1 MMERRL
7 PMTERGALWDAEV
20 QGRDPA
26 EVERSA
32 REGLRREWE
41 RVWEVPVQYYREL
54 YEAARLGPDE
64 LPPLDEIPRTDKPA
78 LRADEAAHPP
88 FGTHRVI
95 GLEQAV
101 RLGSSTGTT
110 GAPTMIFYGPTDLE
124 VAGTVGVRN
133 MWRHGVR
140 AGDRFTHS
148 WPQGLYPTNVTGGRS
163 YLTLGALEI
172 AMGPPFTVDVAAE
185 HLRLW
190 QLLRPTAFMM
200 TGSQLRTYEEAAAAT
215 DIDLG
220 ALLDG
225 SILVFLEAACQF
237 ERPRQRVEAAYGVRI
252 RNTGGASEIPGFATT
267 DCPAHTGLHVAGDHF
282 VVQACDPE
290 TGREVPDGERGTLVV
305 SAFGIDALFLRY
317 DVQDIVVVSRGTC
330 ECGETGPR
338 YTLLGRRPDAVHI
351 DGRMLLPLDVQL
363 ALDDIEI
370 EGAPEFQL
378 VPGDAPQLQLRVEGD
393 DGGGKRLAGA
403 LQEALGVPAD
413 VETVPVGSLPRS
425 SFKPRRVAV

>member
-1 MMERRL
+1 
-7 PMTERGALWDAEV
+7 
-20 QGRDPA
+20 
-26 EVERSA
+26 
-32 REGLRREWE
+32 
-41 RVWEVPVQYYREL
+41 
-54 YEAARLGPDE
+54 
-64 LPPLDEIPRTDKPA
+64 
-78 LRADEAAHPP
+78 
-88 FGTHRVI
+88 
-95 GLEQAV
+95 
-101 RLGSSTGTT
+101 
-110 GAPTMIFYGPTDLE
+110 
-124 VAGTVGVRN
+124 

-148 WPQGLYPTNVTGGRS
+148 WPQGIYPTNVTGGRS
-163 YLTLGALEI
+163 YLTIGALEI
-172 AMGPPFTVDVAAE
+172 AVGPPFTPDMAAE

-200 TGSQLRTYEEAAAAT
+200 TGAQLRTYEEAAAAT
-215 DIDLG
+215 GTDLA

-225 SILVFLEAACQF
+225 AILVFLEAACQF

-290 TGREVPDGERGTLVV
+290 TGREVADGERGTLVV

-317 DVQDIVVVSRGTC
+317 DLQDIVVVSRGTC

-338 YTLLGRRPDAVHI
+338 YTLLGRRADAVDV

-363 ALDDIEI
+363 ALEDVDAH
-370 EGAPEFQL
+370 GAPEFQL
-378 VPGDAPQLQLRVEGD
+378 VPDGDPARLCLRVEAD
-393 DGGGKRLAGA
+393 DGRGDRHLAGA
-403 LQEALGVPAD
+403 IGEALGVPAE

-425 SFKPRRVAV
+425 SFKPRRVAT

>member
-1 MMERRL
+1 MRD
-7 PMTERGALWDAEV
+7 RGVLWDAEV
-20 QGRDPA
+20 QARDPA
-26 EVERSA
+26 EVA
-32 REGLRREWE
+32 RLAAAGLRREWE
-41 RVWEVPVQYYREL
+41 RVWELPVAYYRDL
-54 YEAARLGPDE
+54 YSAAGLGPDE
-64 LPPLDEIPRTDKPA
+64 MPALDDIPRTDKPSH
-78 LRADEAAHPP
+78 RADEAAHPP

-110 GAPTMIFYGPTDLE
+110 GAPTMIFYGPNDIE
-124 VAGTVGVRN
+124 IHGAIGVRN

-148 WPQGLYPTNVTGGRS
+148 WPQGIYPTNVTGGRS
-163 YLTLGALEI
+163 YLTIGALEI
-172 AMGPPFTVDVAAE
+172 AVGPPFTVDVAAE

-200 TGSQLRTYEEAAAAT
+200 TGSQLRTYEEAAASTGVDLAAIT
-215 DIDLG
+215 DG
-220 ALLDG
+220 G
-225 SILVFLEAACQF
+225 ILVFLEAACQF

-252 RNTGGASEIPGFATT
+252 RNSGGASEIPGFATT
-267 DCPAHTGLHVAGDHF
+267 DCAAHTGLHVAGDHF

-305 SAFGIDALFLRY
+305 SGFGVDALFLRY
-317 DVQDIVVVSRGTC
+317 DVQDIVAVSRGVC

-338 YTLLGRRPDAVHI
+338 YTLLGRRADAVTV

-363 ALDDIEI
+363 AFEEI
-370 EGAPEFQL
+370 DADGAPEFQL
-378 VPGDAPQLQLRVEGD
+378 VPGDAARLQLRVESD
-393 DGGGKRLAGA
+393 EGGGDQIAGA
-403 LQEALGVPAD
+403 LAEVLGVPAA
-413 VETVPVGSLPRS
+413 VETVPLGSLPRS